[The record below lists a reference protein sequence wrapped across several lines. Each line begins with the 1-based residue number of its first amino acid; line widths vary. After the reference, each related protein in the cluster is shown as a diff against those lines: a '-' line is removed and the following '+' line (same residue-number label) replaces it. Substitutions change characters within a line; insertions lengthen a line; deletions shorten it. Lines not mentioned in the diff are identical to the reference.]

1 MMLFSLLGNFF
12 TPIVATAMENGEGV
26 STTASEKT
34 INSTSGDTPKTLQT
48 ESVPP
53 TKESSSTE
61 ESIPVENHL
70 QFDQASEFVDTA
82 EKNELALNLV
92 GNITSSTENNQAIT
106 FEMAKLFVLKDAK
119 DEEKNILNDQKE
131 IIGKYTVDTTKNGTQ
146 FTLDFNKLSKG
157 DNRFRLV
164 LLGTNTRGP
173 NRTVDFYQKDKKI
186 FQLNLPKETESTT
199 QTIETKETS
208 TENSQSDTQTT
219 ATTERTKNAS
229 SNQSKNVNKAVLSPE
244 TKSEDAGATQDSKQ
258 MDELFEKYAPGD
270 NFVKKI
276 KLTTETNPATID
288 SVVVFQLDFEIP
300 DTVRTEMM
308 PGDYYEMDF
317 PQGLEIRD
325 PSPKGDLLDKNK
337 NSYGTYEF
345 DANTQKLR
353 IVFTKQ
359 DSMEFLPASSGSVS
373 ADVHFDKKKITQP
386 GETTITYPSKTNI
399 PPATFIIKPSSGASL
414 SKAGHPDRV
423 NSPDKVIWDIDF
435 NKDYS
440 DLSKPLIREHFPDQ
454 LVFDKQEKGAVSVYP
469 LNLDFDGNV
478 VGVDTIPLDP
488 KQYTVEND
496 GSIQFNMAIQQPYRI
511 VYTTT
516 IKDSV
521 KPSDGGKL
529 TIGNNVELITDTTNL
544 QASASVDLTYEKAL
558 EKVKTDYDPVEQVY
572 SWLIR
577 YNYGQK
583 ELTADNVI
591 SDTYSANMDVDPD
604 SFAIYQVNF
613 DSDGTPVNG
622 APIDPS
628 AYTID
633 TTNNPFKVTFKNNV
647 QAEKAIN
654 ITYKTKVNK
663 IVTDNSGIKITNQAR
678 TENLSS
684 SAEVQA
690 NPTQQ
695 VIIKHKPTLDVGRK
709 SAHYVVDI
717 NKNKYELENA
727 LFTDTMSYTDEGY
740 VIFPTKVKVPDKQSD
755 YGVIIRDVSENDH
768 ILTGAVQFLDVHGNV
783 LNMIG
788 DETTADYVLSV
799 HLTESQ
805 KGYTDFKIK
814 FQNSYAKTRH
824 QFQMEYYVSYNQFN
838 EEFEDPNTS
847 INYANTIKVNFDN
860 NGESYEASS
869 SAEFKTNTQETQQ
882 GMKFGS
888 YDPATKE
895 FTWTIVTNYNNL
907 GVSRIYF
914 HDPITGNQV
923 YEPNSLEVT
932 RGTINHNGQFQA
944 TTSDS
949 YKGNQ
954 VGKNY
959 LKVTDPAPTSEN
971 QGTLTIDL
979 GTDEEYIQ
987 GWNVTGAP
995 MVFQIQFKT
1004 SLKNQIVYDQSTY
1017 SNVANIDVKGIK
1029 QDLPASVSVA
1039 FGGQSILKDGKY
1051 NAQTGKVDWQL
1062 VINPNQSWLS
1072 NVKVEDKPSANQ
1084 FIKASSF
1091 KLYTGKYSGT
1101 GSSITVE
1108 PDQPVPTNQYKV
1120 QIDTDSTVGQQTFT
1134 VDMSGIKEKKDPNHE
1149 NEFLNGVIEKPYVL
1163 VYETE
1168 PNFTSKTE
1176 TVTNDAIISSEGAEL
1191 PGKDT
1196 NKDVQVTIQESD
1208 GLAYGTKGKIIV
1220 QKENGQGGVVPN
1232 AVLQLLRKNTKTNQ
1246 SDIIYQVTTD
1256 KQGMAI
1262 FGNLIATSPIYEYSV
1277 KEIEAP
1283 EGYTISPELLVGKKV
1298 SINTDSTPLTTLIK
1312 NEPIKLIF
1320 NKTDGE
1326 GKPLSGRLFS
1336 LLKNKG
1342 TKEAPN
1348 YVSVQTFAARER
1360 GVDLSGLSD
1369 GQYQISESMAPEGY
1383 QINQT
1388 PIDFEVKKNA
1398 DNTRNVFVNDQV
1410 VSDGVLTL
1418 KNYQGSAVLKKTDE
1432 AGKTLAGAQ
1441 FNLQH
1446 AKLNTGD
1453 FSDYGNQK
1461 SYITDNNGQLNLTGL
1476 APGKYKLKES
1486 KAPEGYYLNT
1496 EEIAFEIP
1504 QIATG
1509 NEAPIQLNDG
1519 KALINYQGTAIVTK
1533 KSESGELLR
1542 DAIFEVQTSSGKTV
1556 QTNLVTDENG
1566 KVAAKNLAPGAY
1578 QFVETKAPNGYM
1590 LNTQPLPFTIDTTSA
1605 GKPAA
1610 VTANFVNYQG
1620 GVELIKIDAED
1631 SNKYLANAE
1640 FQLLDSKETVLRKEL
1655 KTNGEGKLA
1664 LNDLAPGKY
1673 FFKETKAP
1681 EGYQLLDKLV
1691 GFTIPTK
1698 HNGKPKQ
1705 MEVVVKNSANTP
1717 SRTTQSTKPDQS
1729 IKPDQSTKHQQSG
1742 KGYYPKTGETKSMI
1756 MIIGGVIL
1764 VLVIIGATYLRR
1776 KQHEK

>member
-1 MMLFSLLGNFF
+1 M
-12 TPIVATAMENGEGV
+12 
-26 STTASEKT
+26 
-34 INSTSGDTPKTLQT
+34 
-48 ESVPP
+48 
-53 TKESSSTE
+53 
-61 ESIPVENHL
+61 
-70 QFDQASEFVDTA
+70 
-82 EKNELALNLV
+82 
-92 GNITSSTENNQAIT
+92 
-106 FEMAKLFVLKDAK
+106 
-119 DEEKNILNDQKE
+119 
-131 IIGKYTVDTTKNGTQ
+131 
-146 FTLDFNKLSKG
+146 
-157 DNRFRLV
+157 
-164 LLGTNTRGP
+164 
-173 NRTVDFYQKDKKI
+173 
-186 FQLNLPKETESTT
+186 
-199 QTIETKETS
+199 
-208 TENSQSDTQTT
+208 
-219 ATTERTKNAS
+219 
-229 SNQSKNVNKAVLSPE
+229 
-244 TKSEDAGATQDSKQ
+244 
-258 MDELFEKYAPGD
+258 
-270 NFVKKI
+270 
-276 KLTTETNPATID
+276 
-288 SVVVFQLDFEIP
+288 
-300 DTVRTEMM
+300 
-308 PGDYYEMDF
+308 
-317 PQGLEIRD
+317 
-325 PSPKGDLLDKNK
+325 
-337 NSYGTYEF
+337 
-345 DANTQKLR
+345 
-353 IVFTKQ
+353 
-359 DSMEFLPASSGSVS
+359 
-373 ADVHFDKKKITQP
+373 
-386 GETTITYPSKTNI
+386 
-399 PPATFIIKPSSGASL
+399 
-414 SKAGHPDRV
+414 
-423 NSPDKVIWDIDF
+423 
-435 NKDYS
+435 
-440 DLSKPLIREHFPDQ
+440 
-454 LVFDKQEKGAVSVYP
+454 
-469 LNLDFDGNV
+469 
-478 VGVDTIPLDP
+478 
-488 KQYTVEND
+488 
-496 GSIQFNMAIQQPYRI
+496 
-511 VYTTT
+511 
-516 IKDSV
+516 
-521 KPSDGGKL
+521 
-529 TIGNNVELITDTTNL
+529 
-544 QASASVDLTYEKAL
+544 
-558 EKVKTDYDPVEQVY
+558 
-572 SWLIR
+572 
-577 YNYGQK
+577 
-583 ELTADNVI
+583 
-591 SDTYSANMDVDPD
+591 
-604 SFAIYQVNF
+604 
-613 DSDGTPVNG
+613 
-622 APIDPS
+622 
-628 AYTID
+628 
-633 TTNNPFKVTFKNNV
+633 
-647 QAEKAIN
+647 
-654 ITYKTKVNK
+654 
-663 IVTDNSGIKITNQAR
+663 
-678 TENLSS
+678 
-684 SAEVQA
+684 
-690 NPTQQ
+690 
-695 VIIKHKPTLDVGRK
+695 
-709 SAHYVVDI
+709 
-717 NKNKYELENA
+717 
-727 LFTDTMSYTDEGY
+727 
-740 VIFPTKVKVPDKQSD
+740 
-755 YGVIIRDVSENDH
+755 
-768 ILTGAVQFLDVHGNV
+768 
-783 LNMIG
+783 
-788 DETTADYVLSV
+788 
-799 HLTESQ
+799 
-805 KGYTDFKIK
+805 
-814 FQNSYAKTRH
+814 
-824 QFQMEYYVSYNQFN
+824 
-838 EEFEDPNTS
+838 
-847 INYANTIKVNFDN
+847 
-860 NGESYEASS
+860 
-869 SAEFKTNTQETQQ
+869 
-882 GMKFGS
+882 
-888 YDPATKE
+888 
-895 FTWTIVTNYNNL
+895 
-907 GVSRIYF
+907 
-914 HDPITGNQV
+914 
-923 YEPNSLEVT
+923 
-932 RGTINHNGQFQA
+932 
-944 TTSDS
+944 
-949 YKGNQ
+949 
-954 VGKNY
+954 
-959 LKVTDPAPTSEN
+959 
-971 QGTLTIDL
+971 
-979 GTDEEYIQ
+979 
-987 GWNVTGAP
+987 
-995 MVFQIQFKT
+995 
-1004 SLKNQIVYDQSTY
+1004 
-1017 SNVANIDVKGIK
+1017 
-1029 QDLPASVSVA
+1029 A

-1051 NAQTGKVDWQL
+1051 NAQTGKVDWRL

-1072 NVKVEDKPSANQ
+1072 NVKVEDKQSANQ

-1196 NKDVQVTIQESD
+1196 KKDVQVTIQESD

-1326 GKPLSGRLFS
+1326 GKQLSGGLFS

-1519 KALINYQGTAIVTK
+1519 KALINYQGTATVTK
-1533 KSESGELLR
+1533 KSESGELLP

-1566 KVAAKNLAPGAY
+1566 KVTAKNLAPGAY

-1655 KTNGEGKLA
+1655 KTNEEGKLA

-1681 EGYQLLDKLV
+1681 EGYQLSDKLV

-1705 MEVVVKNSANTP
+1705 MEVVVKNSANTQ
-1717 SRTTQSTKPDQS
+1717 SRTTQSTKSDQS

-1764 VLVIIGATYLRR
+1764 VLVIVGATYLRR

>member
-1 MMLFSLLGNFF
+1 M
-12 TPIVATAMENGEGV
+12 
-26 STTASEKT
+26 
-34 INSTSGDTPKTLQT
+34 
-48 ESVPP
+48 
-53 TKESSSTE
+53 
-61 ESIPVENHL
+61 
-70 QFDQASEFVDTA
+70 
-82 EKNELALNLV
+82 
-92 GNITSSTENNQAIT
+92 
-106 FEMAKLFVLKDAK
+106 
-119 DEEKNILNDQKE
+119 
-131 IIGKYTVDTTKNGTQ
+131 
-146 FTLDFNKLSKG
+146 
-157 DNRFRLV
+157 
-164 LLGTNTRGP
+164 
-173 NRTVDFYQKDKKI
+173 
-186 FQLNLPKETESTT
+186 
-199 QTIETKETS
+199 
-208 TENSQSDTQTT
+208 
-219 ATTERTKNAS
+219 
-229 SNQSKNVNKAVLSPE
+229 
-244 TKSEDAGATQDSKQ
+244 
-258 MDELFEKYAPGD
+258 
-270 NFVKKI
+270 
-276 KLTTETNPATID
+276 
-288 SVVVFQLDFEIP
+288 
-300 DTVRTEMM
+300 
-308 PGDYYEMDF
+308 
-317 PQGLEIRD
+317 
-325 PSPKGDLLDKNK
+325 
-337 NSYGTYEF
+337 
-345 DANTQKLR
+345 
-353 IVFTKQ
+353 
-359 DSMEFLPASSGSVS
+359 
-373 ADVHFDKKKITQP
+373 
-386 GETTITYPSKTNI
+386 
-399 PPATFIIKPSSGASL
+399 
-414 SKAGHPDRV
+414 
-423 NSPDKVIWDIDF
+423 
-435 NKDYS
+435 
-440 DLSKPLIREHFPDQ
+440 
-454 LVFDKQEKGAVSVYP
+454 
-469 LNLDFDGNV
+469 
-478 VGVDTIPLDP
+478 
-488 KQYTVEND
+488 
-496 GSIQFNMAIQQPYRI
+496 
-511 VYTTT
+511 
-516 IKDSV
+516 
-521 KPSDGGKL
+521 
-529 TIGNNVELITDTTNL
+529 
-544 QASASVDLTYEKAL
+544 
-558 EKVKTDYDPVEQVY
+558 
-572 SWLIR
+572 
-577 YNYGQK
+577 
-583 ELTADNVI
+583 
-591 SDTYSANMDVDPD
+591 
-604 SFAIYQVNF
+604 
-613 DSDGTPVNG
+613 
-622 APIDPS
+622 
-628 AYTID
+628 
-633 TTNNPFKVTFKNNV
+633 
-647 QAEKAIN
+647 
-654 ITYKTKVNK
+654 
-663 IVTDNSGIKITNQAR
+663 
-678 TENLSS
+678 
-684 SAEVQA
+684 
-690 NPTQQ
+690 
-695 VIIKHKPTLDVGRK
+695 
-709 SAHYVVDI
+709 
-717 NKNKYELENA
+717 
-727 LFTDTMSYTDEGY
+727 
-740 VIFPTKVKVPDKQSD
+740 
-755 YGVIIRDVSENDH
+755 
-768 ILTGAVQFLDVHGNV
+768 
-783 LNMIG
+783 
-788 DETTADYVLSV
+788 
-799 HLTESQ
+799 
-805 KGYTDFKIK
+805 
-814 FQNSYAKTRH
+814 
-824 QFQMEYYVSYNQFN
+824 
-838 EEFEDPNTS
+838 
-847 INYANTIKVNFDN
+847 
-860 NGESYEASS
+860 
-869 SAEFKTNTQETQQ
+869 
-882 GMKFGS
+882 
-888 YDPATKE
+888 
-895 FTWTIVTNYNNL
+895 
-907 GVSRIYF
+907 
-914 HDPITGNQV
+914 
-923 YEPNSLEVT
+923 
-932 RGTINHNGQFQA
+932 
-944 TTSDS
+944 
-949 YKGNQ
+949 
-954 VGKNY
+954 
-959 LKVTDPAPTSEN
+959 
-971 QGTLTIDL
+971 
-979 GTDEEYIQ
+979 
-987 GWNVTGAP
+987 
-995 MVFQIQFKT
+995 
-1004 SLKNQIVYDQSTY
+1004 
-1017 SNVANIDVKGIK
+1017 
-1029 QDLPASVSVA
+1029 A

-1051 NAQTGKVDWQL
+1051 NAQTGKVDWRL

-1072 NVKVEDKPSANQ
+1072 NVKVEDKQSANQ

-1196 NKDVQVTIQESD
+1196 KKDVQVTIQESD

-1256 KQGMAI
+1256 KQGMVI

-1298 SINTDSTPLTTLIK
+1298 LINTDSTPLTTLIK

-1326 GKPLSGRLFS
+1326 GKPLSGGLFS

-1519 KALINYQGTAIVTK
+1519 KALINYQGTATVTK
-1533 KSESGELLR
+1533 KSESGELLP

-1566 KVAAKNLAPGAY
+1566 KVTAKNLAPGAY

-1655 KTNGEGKLA
+1655 KTNEEGKLA

-1681 EGYQLLDKLV
+1681 EGYQLSDKLV

-1705 MEVVVKNSANTP
+1705 MEVVVKNSANTQ
-1717 SRTTQSTKPDQS
+1717 SRTTQSTKSDQS

-1764 VLVIIGATYLRR
+1764 VLVIVGATYLRR

>member
-1 MMLFSLLGNFF
+1 M
-12 TPIVATAMENGEGV
+12 
-26 STTASEKT
+26 
-34 INSTSGDTPKTLQT
+34 
-48 ESVPP
+48 
-53 TKESSSTE
+53 
-61 ESIPVENHL
+61 
-70 QFDQASEFVDTA
+70 
-82 EKNELALNLV
+82 
-92 GNITSSTENNQAIT
+92 
-106 FEMAKLFVLKDAK
+106 
-119 DEEKNILNDQKE
+119 
-131 IIGKYTVDTTKNGTQ
+131 
-146 FTLDFNKLSKG
+146 
-157 DNRFRLV
+157 
-164 LLGTNTRGP
+164 
-173 NRTVDFYQKDKKI
+173 
-186 FQLNLPKETESTT
+186 
-199 QTIETKETS
+199 
-208 TENSQSDTQTT
+208 
-219 ATTERTKNAS
+219 
-229 SNQSKNVNKAVLSPE
+229 
-244 TKSEDAGATQDSKQ
+244 
-258 MDELFEKYAPGD
+258 
-270 NFVKKI
+270 
-276 KLTTETNPATID
+276 
-288 SVVVFQLDFEIP
+288 
-300 DTVRTEMM
+300 
-308 PGDYYEMDF
+308 
-317 PQGLEIRD
+317 
-325 PSPKGDLLDKNK
+325 
-337 NSYGTYEF
+337 
-345 DANTQKLR
+345 
-353 IVFTKQ
+353 
-359 DSMEFLPASSGSVS
+359 
-373 ADVHFDKKKITQP
+373 
-386 GETTITYPSKTNI
+386 
-399 PPATFIIKPSSGASL
+399 
-414 SKAGHPDRV
+414 
-423 NSPDKVIWDIDF
+423 
-435 NKDYS
+435 
-440 DLSKPLIREHFPDQ
+440 
-454 LVFDKQEKGAVSVYP
+454 
-469 LNLDFDGNV
+469 
-478 VGVDTIPLDP
+478 
-488 KQYTVEND
+488 
-496 GSIQFNMAIQQPYRI
+496 
-511 VYTTT
+511 
-516 IKDSV
+516 
-521 KPSDGGKL
+521 
-529 TIGNNVELITDTTNL
+529 
-544 QASASVDLTYEKAL
+544 
-558 EKVKTDYDPVEQVY
+558 
-572 SWLIR
+572 
-577 YNYGQK
+577 
-583 ELTADNVI
+583 
-591 SDTYSANMDVDPD
+591 
-604 SFAIYQVNF
+604 
-613 DSDGTPVNG
+613 
-622 APIDPS
+622 
-628 AYTID
+628 
-633 TTNNPFKVTFKNNV
+633 
-647 QAEKAIN
+647 
-654 ITYKTKVNK
+654 
-663 IVTDNSGIKITNQAR
+663 
-678 TENLSS
+678 
-684 SAEVQA
+684 
-690 NPTQQ
+690 
-695 VIIKHKPTLDVGRK
+695 
-709 SAHYVVDI
+709 
-717 NKNKYELENA
+717 
-727 LFTDTMSYTDEGY
+727 
-740 VIFPTKVKVPDKQSD
+740 
-755 YGVIIRDVSENDH
+755 
-768 ILTGAVQFLDVHGNV
+768 
-783 LNMIG
+783 
-788 DETTADYVLSV
+788 
-799 HLTESQ
+799 
-805 KGYTDFKIK
+805 
-814 FQNSYAKTRH
+814 
-824 QFQMEYYVSYNQFN
+824 
-838 EEFEDPNTS
+838 
-847 INYANTIKVNFDN
+847 
-860 NGESYEASS
+860 
-869 SAEFKTNTQETQQ
+869 
-882 GMKFGS
+882 
-888 YDPATKE
+888 
-895 FTWTIVTNYNNL
+895 
-907 GVSRIYF
+907 
-914 HDPITGNQV
+914 
-923 YEPNSLEVT
+923 
-932 RGTINHNGQFQA
+932 
-944 TTSDS
+944 
-949 YKGNQ
+949 
-954 VGKNY
+954 
-959 LKVTDPAPTSEN
+959 
-971 QGTLTIDL
+971 
-979 GTDEEYIQ
+979 
-987 GWNVTGAP
+987 
-995 MVFQIQFKT
+995 
-1004 SLKNQIVYDQSTY
+1004 
-1017 SNVANIDVKGIK
+1017 
-1029 QDLPASVSVA
+1029 A

-1051 NAQTGKVDWQL
+1051 NAQTGKVDWRL

-1072 NVKVEDKPSANQ
+1072 NVKVEDKQSANQ

-1196 NKDVQVTIQESD
+1196 KKDVQVTIQESD

-1298 SINTDSTPLTTLIK
+1298 LINTDSTPLTTLIK

-1326 GKPLSGRLFS
+1326 GKQLSGGLFS

-1519 KALINYQGTAIVTK
+1519 KALINYQGTATVTK
-1533 KSESGELLR
+1533 KSESGELLP

-1566 KVAAKNLAPGAY
+1566 KVTAKNLAPGAY

-1655 KTNGEGKLA
+1655 KTNEEGKLA

-1681 EGYQLLDKLV
+1681 EGYQLSDKLV

-1764 VLVIIGATYLRR
+1764 VLVIVGATYLRR

>member
-1 MMLFSLLGNFF
+1 M
-12 TPIVATAMENGEGV
+12 
-26 STTASEKT
+26 
-34 INSTSGDTPKTLQT
+34 
-48 ESVPP
+48 
-53 TKESSSTE
+53 
-61 ESIPVENHL
+61 
-70 QFDQASEFVDTA
+70 
-82 EKNELALNLV
+82 
-92 GNITSSTENNQAIT
+92 
-106 FEMAKLFVLKDAK
+106 
-119 DEEKNILNDQKE
+119 
-131 IIGKYTVDTTKNGTQ
+131 
-146 FTLDFNKLSKG
+146 
-157 DNRFRLV
+157 
-164 LLGTNTRGP
+164 
-173 NRTVDFYQKDKKI
+173 
-186 FQLNLPKETESTT
+186 
-199 QTIETKETS
+199 
-208 TENSQSDTQTT
+208 
-219 ATTERTKNAS
+219 
-229 SNQSKNVNKAVLSPE
+229 
-244 TKSEDAGATQDSKQ
+244 
-258 MDELFEKYAPGD
+258 
-270 NFVKKI
+270 
-276 KLTTETNPATID
+276 
-288 SVVVFQLDFEIP
+288 
-300 DTVRTEMM
+300 
-308 PGDYYEMDF
+308 
-317 PQGLEIRD
+317 
-325 PSPKGDLLDKNK
+325 
-337 NSYGTYEF
+337 
-345 DANTQKLR
+345 
-353 IVFTKQ
+353 
-359 DSMEFLPASSGSVS
+359 
-373 ADVHFDKKKITQP
+373 
-386 GETTITYPSKTNI
+386 
-399 PPATFIIKPSSGASL
+399 
-414 SKAGHPDRV
+414 
-423 NSPDKVIWDIDF
+423 
-435 NKDYS
+435 
-440 DLSKPLIREHFPDQ
+440 
-454 LVFDKQEKGAVSVYP
+454 
-469 LNLDFDGNV
+469 
-478 VGVDTIPLDP
+478 
-488 KQYTVEND
+488 
-496 GSIQFNMAIQQPYRI
+496 
-511 VYTTT
+511 
-516 IKDSV
+516 
-521 KPSDGGKL
+521 
-529 TIGNNVELITDTTNL
+529 
-544 QASASVDLTYEKAL
+544 
-558 EKVKTDYDPVEQVY
+558 
-572 SWLIR
+572 
-577 YNYGQK
+577 
-583 ELTADNVI
+583 
-591 SDTYSANMDVDPD
+591 
-604 SFAIYQVNF
+604 
-613 DSDGTPVNG
+613 
-622 APIDPS
+622 
-628 AYTID
+628 
-633 TTNNPFKVTFKNNV
+633 
-647 QAEKAIN
+647 
-654 ITYKTKVNK
+654 
-663 IVTDNSGIKITNQAR
+663 
-678 TENLSS
+678 
-684 SAEVQA
+684 
-690 NPTQQ
+690 
-695 VIIKHKPTLDVGRK
+695 
-709 SAHYVVDI
+709 
-717 NKNKYELENA
+717 
-727 LFTDTMSYTDEGY
+727 
-740 VIFPTKVKVPDKQSD
+740 
-755 YGVIIRDVSENDH
+755 
-768 ILTGAVQFLDVHGNV
+768 
-783 LNMIG
+783 
-788 DETTADYVLSV
+788 
-799 HLTESQ
+799 
-805 KGYTDFKIK
+805 
-814 FQNSYAKTRH
+814 
-824 QFQMEYYVSYNQFN
+824 
-838 EEFEDPNTS
+838 
-847 INYANTIKVNFDN
+847 
-860 NGESYEASS
+860 
-869 SAEFKTNTQETQQ
+869 
-882 GMKFGS
+882 
-888 YDPATKE
+888 
-895 FTWTIVTNYNNL
+895 
-907 GVSRIYF
+907 
-914 HDPITGNQV
+914 
-923 YEPNSLEVT
+923 
-932 RGTINHNGQFQA
+932 
-944 TTSDS
+944 
-949 YKGNQ
+949 
-954 VGKNY
+954 
-959 LKVTDPAPTSEN
+959 
-971 QGTLTIDL
+971 
-979 GTDEEYIQ
+979 
-987 GWNVTGAP
+987 
-995 MVFQIQFKT
+995 
-1004 SLKNQIVYDQSTY
+1004 
-1017 SNVANIDVKGIK
+1017 
-1029 QDLPASVSVA
+1029 A

-1051 NAQTGKVDWQL
+1051 NAQTGKVDWRL

-1072 NVKVEDKPSANQ
+1072 NVKVEDKQSANQ

-1196 NKDVQVTIQESD
+1196 KKDVQVTIQESD

-1256 KQGMAI
+1256 KQGMVI

-1326 GKPLSGRLFS
+1326 GKPLSGGLFS

-1410 VSDGVLTL
+1410 LSDGVLTL

-1432 AGKTLAGAQ
+1432 AGKTLAGTQ

-1519 KALINYQGTAIVTK
+1519 KALINYQGTATVTK
-1533 KSESGELLR
+1533 KSESGELLP

-1566 KVAAKNLAPGAY
+1566 KVTAKNLAPGAY

-1655 KTNGEGKLA
+1655 KTNEEGKLA

-1681 EGYQLLDKLV
+1681 EGYQLSDKLV

-1705 MEVVVKNSANTP
+1705 MEVVVKNSANTQ
-1717 SRTTQSTKPDQS
+1717 SRTTQSTKSDQS

-1764 VLVIIGATYLRR
+1764 VLVIVGATYLRR

>member
-1 MMLFSLLGNFF
+1 M
-12 TPIVATAMENGEGV
+12 
-26 STTASEKT
+26 
-34 INSTSGDTPKTLQT
+34 
-48 ESVPP
+48 
-53 TKESSSTE
+53 
-61 ESIPVENHL
+61 
-70 QFDQASEFVDTA
+70 
-82 EKNELALNLV
+82 
-92 GNITSSTENNQAIT
+92 
-106 FEMAKLFVLKDAK
+106 
-119 DEEKNILNDQKE
+119 
-131 IIGKYTVDTTKNGTQ
+131 
-146 FTLDFNKLSKG
+146 
-157 DNRFRLV
+157 
-164 LLGTNTRGP
+164 
-173 NRTVDFYQKDKKI
+173 
-186 FQLNLPKETESTT
+186 
-199 QTIETKETS
+199 
-208 TENSQSDTQTT
+208 
-219 ATTERTKNAS
+219 
-229 SNQSKNVNKAVLSPE
+229 
-244 TKSEDAGATQDSKQ
+244 
-258 MDELFEKYAPGD
+258 
-270 NFVKKI
+270 
-276 KLTTETNPATID
+276 
-288 SVVVFQLDFEIP
+288 
-300 DTVRTEMM
+300 
-308 PGDYYEMDF
+308 
-317 PQGLEIRD
+317 
-325 PSPKGDLLDKNK
+325 
-337 NSYGTYEF
+337 
-345 DANTQKLR
+345 
-353 IVFTKQ
+353 
-359 DSMEFLPASSGSVS
+359 
-373 ADVHFDKKKITQP
+373 
-386 GETTITYPSKTNI
+386 
-399 PPATFIIKPSSGASL
+399 
-414 SKAGHPDRV
+414 
-423 NSPDKVIWDIDF
+423 
-435 NKDYS
+435 
-440 DLSKPLIREHFPDQ
+440 
-454 LVFDKQEKGAVSVYP
+454 
-469 LNLDFDGNV
+469 
-478 VGVDTIPLDP
+478 
-488 KQYTVEND
+488 
-496 GSIQFNMAIQQPYRI
+496 
-511 VYTTT
+511 
-516 IKDSV
+516 
-521 KPSDGGKL
+521 
-529 TIGNNVELITDTTNL
+529 
-544 QASASVDLTYEKAL
+544 
-558 EKVKTDYDPVEQVY
+558 
-572 SWLIR
+572 
-577 YNYGQK
+577 
-583 ELTADNVI
+583 
-591 SDTYSANMDVDPD
+591 
-604 SFAIYQVNF
+604 
-613 DSDGTPVNG
+613 
-622 APIDPS
+622 
-628 AYTID
+628 
-633 TTNNPFKVTFKNNV
+633 
-647 QAEKAIN
+647 
-654 ITYKTKVNK
+654 
-663 IVTDNSGIKITNQAR
+663 
-678 TENLSS
+678 
-684 SAEVQA
+684 
-690 NPTQQ
+690 
-695 VIIKHKPTLDVGRK
+695 
-709 SAHYVVDI
+709 
-717 NKNKYELENA
+717 
-727 LFTDTMSYTDEGY
+727 
-740 VIFPTKVKVPDKQSD
+740 
-755 YGVIIRDVSENDH
+755 
-768 ILTGAVQFLDVHGNV
+768 
-783 LNMIG
+783 
-788 DETTADYVLSV
+788 
-799 HLTESQ
+799 
-805 KGYTDFKIK
+805 
-814 FQNSYAKTRH
+814 
-824 QFQMEYYVSYNQFN
+824 
-838 EEFEDPNTS
+838 
-847 INYANTIKVNFDN
+847 
-860 NGESYEASS
+860 
-869 SAEFKTNTQETQQ
+869 
-882 GMKFGS
+882 
-888 YDPATKE
+888 
-895 FTWTIVTNYNNL
+895 
-907 GVSRIYF
+907 
-914 HDPITGNQV
+914 
-923 YEPNSLEVT
+923 
-932 RGTINHNGQFQA
+932 
-944 TTSDS
+944 
-949 YKGNQ
+949 
-954 VGKNY
+954 
-959 LKVTDPAPTSEN
+959 
-971 QGTLTIDL
+971 
-979 GTDEEYIQ
+979 
-987 GWNVTGAP
+987 
-995 MVFQIQFKT
+995 
-1004 SLKNQIVYDQSTY
+1004 
-1017 SNVANIDVKGIK
+1017 
-1029 QDLPASVSVA
+1029 A

-1072 NVKVEDKPSANQ
+1072 NVKVEDKQSANQ

-1196 NKDVQVTIQESD
+1196 KKDVQVTIQESD

-1256 KQGMAI
+1256 KQGMVI

-1326 GKPLSGRLFS
+1326 GKPLSGGLFS

-1519 KALINYQGTAIVTK
+1519 KALINYQGTATVTK
-1533 KSESGELLR
+1533 KSESGELLP

-1566 KVAAKNLAPGAY
+1566 KVTAKNLAPGAY

-1655 KTNGEGKLA
+1655 KTNEEGKLA

-1681 EGYQLLDKLV
+1681 EGYQLSDKLV

-1705 MEVVVKNSANTP
+1705 MEVVVKNSANTQ
-1717 SRTTQSTKPDQS
+1717 SRTTQSTKSDQS

-1764 VLVIIGATYLRR
+1764 VLVIVGATYLRR

>member
-1 MMLFSLLGNFF
+1 M
-12 TPIVATAMENGEGV
+12 
-26 STTASEKT
+26 
-34 INSTSGDTPKTLQT
+34 
-48 ESVPP
+48 
-53 TKESSSTE
+53 
-61 ESIPVENHL
+61 
-70 QFDQASEFVDTA
+70 
-82 EKNELALNLV
+82 
-92 GNITSSTENNQAIT
+92 
-106 FEMAKLFVLKDAK
+106 
-119 DEEKNILNDQKE
+119 
-131 IIGKYTVDTTKNGTQ
+131 
-146 FTLDFNKLSKG
+146 
-157 DNRFRLV
+157 
-164 LLGTNTRGP
+164 
-173 NRTVDFYQKDKKI
+173 
-186 FQLNLPKETESTT
+186 
-199 QTIETKETS
+199 
-208 TENSQSDTQTT
+208 
-219 ATTERTKNAS
+219 
-229 SNQSKNVNKAVLSPE
+229 
-244 TKSEDAGATQDSKQ
+244 
-258 MDELFEKYAPGD
+258 
-270 NFVKKI
+270 
-276 KLTTETNPATID
+276 
-288 SVVVFQLDFEIP
+288 
-300 DTVRTEMM
+300 
-308 PGDYYEMDF
+308 
-317 PQGLEIRD
+317 
-325 PSPKGDLLDKNK
+325 
-337 NSYGTYEF
+337 
-345 DANTQKLR
+345 
-353 IVFTKQ
+353 
-359 DSMEFLPASSGSVS
+359 
-373 ADVHFDKKKITQP
+373 
-386 GETTITYPSKTNI
+386 
-399 PPATFIIKPSSGASL
+399 
-414 SKAGHPDRV
+414 
-423 NSPDKVIWDIDF
+423 
-435 NKDYS
+435 
-440 DLSKPLIREHFPDQ
+440 
-454 LVFDKQEKGAVSVYP
+454 
-469 LNLDFDGNV
+469 
-478 VGVDTIPLDP
+478 
-488 KQYTVEND
+488 
-496 GSIQFNMAIQQPYRI
+496 
-511 VYTTT
+511 
-516 IKDSV
+516 
-521 KPSDGGKL
+521 
-529 TIGNNVELITDTTNL
+529 
-544 QASASVDLTYEKAL
+544 
-558 EKVKTDYDPVEQVY
+558 
-572 SWLIR
+572 
-577 YNYGQK
+577 
-583 ELTADNVI
+583 
-591 SDTYSANMDVDPD
+591 
-604 SFAIYQVNF
+604 
-613 DSDGTPVNG
+613 
-622 APIDPS
+622 
-628 AYTID
+628 
-633 TTNNPFKVTFKNNV
+633 
-647 QAEKAIN
+647 
-654 ITYKTKVNK
+654 
-663 IVTDNSGIKITNQAR
+663 
-678 TENLSS
+678 
-684 SAEVQA
+684 
-690 NPTQQ
+690 
-695 VIIKHKPTLDVGRK
+695 
-709 SAHYVVDI
+709 
-717 NKNKYELENA
+717 
-727 LFTDTMSYTDEGY
+727 
-740 VIFPTKVKVPDKQSD
+740 
-755 YGVIIRDVSENDH
+755 
-768 ILTGAVQFLDVHGNV
+768 
-783 LNMIG
+783 
-788 DETTADYVLSV
+788 
-799 HLTESQ
+799 
-805 KGYTDFKIK
+805 
-814 FQNSYAKTRH
+814 
-824 QFQMEYYVSYNQFN
+824 
-838 EEFEDPNTS
+838 
-847 INYANTIKVNFDN
+847 
-860 NGESYEASS
+860 
-869 SAEFKTNTQETQQ
+869 
-882 GMKFGS
+882 
-888 YDPATKE
+888 
-895 FTWTIVTNYNNL
+895 
-907 GVSRIYF
+907 
-914 HDPITGNQV
+914 
-923 YEPNSLEVT
+923 
-932 RGTINHNGQFQA
+932 
-944 TTSDS
+944 
-949 YKGNQ
+949 
-954 VGKNY
+954 
-959 LKVTDPAPTSEN
+959 
-971 QGTLTIDL
+971 
-979 GTDEEYIQ
+979 
-987 GWNVTGAP
+987 
-995 MVFQIQFKT
+995 
-1004 SLKNQIVYDQSTY
+1004 
-1017 SNVANIDVKGIK
+1017 
-1029 QDLPASVSVA
+1029 A

-1051 NAQTGKVDWQL
+1051 NAQTGKVDWRL

-1072 NVKVEDKPSANQ
+1072 NVKVEDKQSANQ

-1196 NKDVQVTIQESD
+1196 KKDVQVTIQESD

-1256 KQGMAI
+1256 KQGMVI

-1283 EGYTISPELLVGKKV
+1283 GGYTISPELLVGKKV

-1326 GKPLSGRLFS
+1326 GKPLSGGLFS

-1519 KALINYQGTAIVTK
+1519 KALINYQGTATVTK
-1533 KSESGELLR
+1533 KSESGELLP

-1566 KVAAKNLAPGAY
+1566 KVTAKNLAPGAY

-1655 KTNGEGKLA
+1655 KTNEEGKLA

-1681 EGYQLLDKLV
+1681 EGYQLSDKLV

-1705 MEVVVKNSANTP
+1705 MEVVVKNSANTQ
-1717 SRTTQSTKPDQS
+1717 SRTTQSTKSDQS

-1764 VLVIIGATYLRR
+1764 VLVIVGATYLRR

>member
-1 MMLFSLLGNFF
+1 M
-12 TPIVATAMENGEGV
+12 
-26 STTASEKT
+26 
-34 INSTSGDTPKTLQT
+34 
-48 ESVPP
+48 
-53 TKESSSTE
+53 
-61 ESIPVENHL
+61 
-70 QFDQASEFVDTA
+70 
-82 EKNELALNLV
+82 
-92 GNITSSTENNQAIT
+92 
-106 FEMAKLFVLKDAK
+106 
-119 DEEKNILNDQKE
+119 
-131 IIGKYTVDTTKNGTQ
+131 
-146 FTLDFNKLSKG
+146 
-157 DNRFRLV
+157 
-164 LLGTNTRGP
+164 
-173 NRTVDFYQKDKKI
+173 
-186 FQLNLPKETESTT
+186 
-199 QTIETKETS
+199 
-208 TENSQSDTQTT
+208 
-219 ATTERTKNAS
+219 
-229 SNQSKNVNKAVLSPE
+229 
-244 TKSEDAGATQDSKQ
+244 
-258 MDELFEKYAPGD
+258 
-270 NFVKKI
+270 
-276 KLTTETNPATID
+276 
-288 SVVVFQLDFEIP
+288 
-300 DTVRTEMM
+300 
-308 PGDYYEMDF
+308 
-317 PQGLEIRD
+317 
-325 PSPKGDLLDKNK
+325 
-337 NSYGTYEF
+337 
-345 DANTQKLR
+345 
-353 IVFTKQ
+353 
-359 DSMEFLPASSGSVS
+359 
-373 ADVHFDKKKITQP
+373 
-386 GETTITYPSKTNI
+386 
-399 PPATFIIKPSSGASL
+399 
-414 SKAGHPDRV
+414 
-423 NSPDKVIWDIDF
+423 
-435 NKDYS
+435 
-440 DLSKPLIREHFPDQ
+440 
-454 LVFDKQEKGAVSVYP
+454 
-469 LNLDFDGNV
+469 
-478 VGVDTIPLDP
+478 
-488 KQYTVEND
+488 
-496 GSIQFNMAIQQPYRI
+496 
-511 VYTTT
+511 
-516 IKDSV
+516 
-521 KPSDGGKL
+521 
-529 TIGNNVELITDTTNL
+529 
-544 QASASVDLTYEKAL
+544 
-558 EKVKTDYDPVEQVY
+558 
-572 SWLIR
+572 
-577 YNYGQK
+577 
-583 ELTADNVI
+583 
-591 SDTYSANMDVDPD
+591 
-604 SFAIYQVNF
+604 
-613 DSDGTPVNG
+613 
-622 APIDPS
+622 
-628 AYTID
+628 
-633 TTNNPFKVTFKNNV
+633 
-647 QAEKAIN
+647 
-654 ITYKTKVNK
+654 
-663 IVTDNSGIKITNQAR
+663 
-678 TENLSS
+678 
-684 SAEVQA
+684 
-690 NPTQQ
+690 
-695 VIIKHKPTLDVGRK
+695 
-709 SAHYVVDI
+709 
-717 NKNKYELENA
+717 
-727 LFTDTMSYTDEGY
+727 
-740 VIFPTKVKVPDKQSD
+740 
-755 YGVIIRDVSENDH
+755 
-768 ILTGAVQFLDVHGNV
+768 
-783 LNMIG
+783 
-788 DETTADYVLSV
+788 
-799 HLTESQ
+799 
-805 KGYTDFKIK
+805 
-814 FQNSYAKTRH
+814 
-824 QFQMEYYVSYNQFN
+824 
-838 EEFEDPNTS
+838 
-847 INYANTIKVNFDN
+847 
-860 NGESYEASS
+860 
-869 SAEFKTNTQETQQ
+869 
-882 GMKFGS
+882 
-888 YDPATKE
+888 
-895 FTWTIVTNYNNL
+895 
-907 GVSRIYF
+907 
-914 HDPITGNQV
+914 
-923 YEPNSLEVT
+923 
-932 RGTINHNGQFQA
+932 
-944 TTSDS
+944 
-949 YKGNQ
+949 
-954 VGKNY
+954 
-959 LKVTDPAPTSEN
+959 
-971 QGTLTIDL
+971 
-979 GTDEEYIQ
+979 
-987 GWNVTGAP
+987 
-995 MVFQIQFKT
+995 
-1004 SLKNQIVYDQSTY
+1004 
-1017 SNVANIDVKGIK
+1017 
-1029 QDLPASVSVA
+1029 A

-1051 NAQTGKVDWQL
+1051 NAQTGKVDWRL

-1072 NVKVEDKPSANQ
+1072 NVKVEDKQSANQ

-1196 NKDVQVTIQESD
+1196 KKDVQVTIQESD

-1256 KQGMAI
+1256 KQGMVI
-1262 FGNLIATSPIYEYSV
+1262 FGNLIAISPIYEYSV

-1326 GKPLSGRLFS
+1326 GKPLSGGLFS

-1519 KALINYQGTAIVTK
+1519 KALINYQGTATVTK
-1533 KSESGELLR
+1533 KSESGELLP

-1566 KVAAKNLAPGAY
+1566 KVTAKNLAPGAY

-1655 KTNGEGKLA
+1655 KTNEEGKLA

-1681 EGYQLLDKLV
+1681 EGYQLSDKLV

-1705 MEVVVKNSANTP
+1705 MEVVVKNSANTQ
-1717 SRTTQSTKPDQS
+1717 SRTTQSTKSDQS

-1764 VLVIIGATYLRR
+1764 VLVIVGATYLRR

>member
-1 MMLFSLLGNFF
+1 M
-12 TPIVATAMENGEGV
+12 
-26 STTASEKT
+26 
-34 INSTSGDTPKTLQT
+34 
-48 ESVPP
+48 
-53 TKESSSTE
+53 
-61 ESIPVENHL
+61 
-70 QFDQASEFVDTA
+70 
-82 EKNELALNLV
+82 
-92 GNITSSTENNQAIT
+92 
-106 FEMAKLFVLKDAK
+106 
-119 DEEKNILNDQKE
+119 
-131 IIGKYTVDTTKNGTQ
+131 
-146 FTLDFNKLSKG
+146 
-157 DNRFRLV
+157 
-164 LLGTNTRGP
+164 
-173 NRTVDFYQKDKKI
+173 
-186 FQLNLPKETESTT
+186 
-199 QTIETKETS
+199 
-208 TENSQSDTQTT
+208 
-219 ATTERTKNAS
+219 
-229 SNQSKNVNKAVLSPE
+229 
-244 TKSEDAGATQDSKQ
+244 
-258 MDELFEKYAPGD
+258 
-270 NFVKKI
+270 
-276 KLTTETNPATID
+276 
-288 SVVVFQLDFEIP
+288 
-300 DTVRTEMM
+300 
-308 PGDYYEMDF
+308 
-317 PQGLEIRD
+317 
-325 PSPKGDLLDKNK
+325 
-337 NSYGTYEF
+337 
-345 DANTQKLR
+345 
-353 IVFTKQ
+353 
-359 DSMEFLPASSGSVS
+359 
-373 ADVHFDKKKITQP
+373 
-386 GETTITYPSKTNI
+386 
-399 PPATFIIKPSSGASL
+399 
-414 SKAGHPDRV
+414 
-423 NSPDKVIWDIDF
+423 
-435 NKDYS
+435 
-440 DLSKPLIREHFPDQ
+440 
-454 LVFDKQEKGAVSVYP
+454 
-469 LNLDFDGNV
+469 
-478 VGVDTIPLDP
+478 
-488 KQYTVEND
+488 
-496 GSIQFNMAIQQPYRI
+496 
-511 VYTTT
+511 
-516 IKDSV
+516 
-521 KPSDGGKL
+521 
-529 TIGNNVELITDTTNL
+529 
-544 QASASVDLTYEKAL
+544 
-558 EKVKTDYDPVEQVY
+558 
-572 SWLIR
+572 
-577 YNYGQK
+577 
-583 ELTADNVI
+583 
-591 SDTYSANMDVDPD
+591 
-604 SFAIYQVNF
+604 
-613 DSDGTPVNG
+613 
-622 APIDPS
+622 
-628 AYTID
+628 
-633 TTNNPFKVTFKNNV
+633 
-647 QAEKAIN
+647 
-654 ITYKTKVNK
+654 
-663 IVTDNSGIKITNQAR
+663 
-678 TENLSS
+678 
-684 SAEVQA
+684 
-690 NPTQQ
+690 
-695 VIIKHKPTLDVGRK
+695 
-709 SAHYVVDI
+709 
-717 NKNKYELENA
+717 
-727 LFTDTMSYTDEGY
+727 
-740 VIFPTKVKVPDKQSD
+740 
-755 YGVIIRDVSENDH
+755 
-768 ILTGAVQFLDVHGNV
+768 
-783 LNMIG
+783 
-788 DETTADYVLSV
+788 
-799 HLTESQ
+799 
-805 KGYTDFKIK
+805 
-814 FQNSYAKTRH
+814 
-824 QFQMEYYVSYNQFN
+824 
-838 EEFEDPNTS
+838 
-847 INYANTIKVNFDN
+847 
-860 NGESYEASS
+860 
-869 SAEFKTNTQETQQ
+869 
-882 GMKFGS
+882 
-888 YDPATKE
+888 
-895 FTWTIVTNYNNL
+895 
-907 GVSRIYF
+907 
-914 HDPITGNQV
+914 
-923 YEPNSLEVT
+923 
-932 RGTINHNGQFQA
+932 
-944 TTSDS
+944 
-949 YKGNQ
+949 
-954 VGKNY
+954 
-959 LKVTDPAPTSEN
+959 
-971 QGTLTIDL
+971 
-979 GTDEEYIQ
+979 
-987 GWNVTGAP
+987 
-995 MVFQIQFKT
+995 
-1004 SLKNQIVYDQSTY
+1004 
-1017 SNVANIDVKGIK
+1017 
-1029 QDLPASVSVA
+1029 
-1039 FGGQSILKDGKY
+1039 
-1051 NAQTGKVDWQL
+1051 
-1062 VINPNQSWLS
+1062 
-1072 NVKVEDKPSANQ
+1072 
-1084 FIKASSF
+1084 
-1091 KLYTGKYSGT
+1091 
-1101 GSSITVE
+1101 
-1108 PDQPVPTNQYKV
+1108 
-1120 QIDTDSTVGQQTFT
+1120 
-1134 VDMSGIKEKKDPNHE
+1134 
-1149 NEFLNGVIEKPYVL
+1149 L

-1196 NKDVQVTIQESD
+1196 KKDVQVTIQESD

-1298 SINTDSTPLTTLIK
+1298 LINTDSTPLTTLIK

-1326 GKPLSGRLFS
+1326 GKQLSGGLFS

-1388 PIDFEVKKNA
+1388 PIDFEVKQNA

-1566 KVAAKNLAPGAY
+1566 KVTAKNLAPGAY

-1681 EGYQLLDKLV
+1681 EGYQLSDKLV

-1764 VLVIIGATYLRR
+1764 VLVIVGATYLRR